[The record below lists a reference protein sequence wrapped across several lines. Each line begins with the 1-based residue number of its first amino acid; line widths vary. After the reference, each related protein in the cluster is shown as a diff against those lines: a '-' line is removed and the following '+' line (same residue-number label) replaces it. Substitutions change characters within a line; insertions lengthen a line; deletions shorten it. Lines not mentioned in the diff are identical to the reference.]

1 MLLNITLGTAIAI
14 LLIFTTMCLFERI
27 KASTTTTTTAA
38 PAPPAAPKA
47 KDQRPLWAQ
56 VPMVEVVP
64 PRCTD
69 WENNR
74 ASLDARF
81 ERQAQAGK
89 DRPLPR
95 FVPSPELP
103 PQRKFH
109 RPLKAK
115 SRNWA

>member
-1 MLLNITLGTAIAI
+1 MLLNIILGTAIAI

-27 KASTTTTTTAA
+27 KASTTTTVRPAA
-38 PAPPAAPKA
+38 PAAPKA

-64 PRCTD
+64 PRCSA
-69 WENNR
+69 WENEG
-74 ASLDARF
+74 ASLDARL
-81 ERQAQAGK
+81 ERDAQGGK

-95 FVPSPELP
+95 FVRSPEPP

-109 RPLKAK
+109 RPLKGK
-115 SRNWA
+115 GRNWA

>member
-1 MLLNITLGTAIAI
+1 MLLNIIALFFVVVVFLLAGAFVAGARTPTAAP
-14 LLIFTTMCLFERI
+14 
-27 KASTTTTTTAA
+27 TAA
-38 PAPPAAPKA
+38 PAAAPKA
-47 KDQRPLWAQ
+47 KDRRPLWAQ
-56 VPMVEVVP
+56 VPMTESIP
-64 PRCTD
+64 PRCTA
-69 WENNR
+69 WENEW
-74 ASLDARF
+74 ASKDARLGR
-81 ERQAQAGK
+81 EAEAGK